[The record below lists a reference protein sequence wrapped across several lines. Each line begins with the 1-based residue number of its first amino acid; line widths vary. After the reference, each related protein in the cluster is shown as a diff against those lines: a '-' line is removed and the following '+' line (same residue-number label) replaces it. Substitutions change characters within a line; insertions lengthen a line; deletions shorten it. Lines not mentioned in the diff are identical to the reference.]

1 MDNKNKDTS
10 QAANQQAP
18 SASQPEKVAN
28 PQPAAAPA
36 SSEHKGAAQPANA
49 EPTTDSAAP
58 KI

>member
-1 MDNKNKDTS
+1 MDNKNKDTN
-10 QAANQQAP
+10 QAAKQQTP

-49 EPTTDSAAP
+49 NPATDSAEP
-58 KI
+58 KS